1 VRSELGQRDLLT
13 FLVLPML
20 LLRLLYAQLWIT
32 VSRYQTARS
41 RHRIVNKSLD
51 FDQVDRESNW

>member
-1 VRSELGQRDLLT
+1 
-13 FLVLPML
+13 ML